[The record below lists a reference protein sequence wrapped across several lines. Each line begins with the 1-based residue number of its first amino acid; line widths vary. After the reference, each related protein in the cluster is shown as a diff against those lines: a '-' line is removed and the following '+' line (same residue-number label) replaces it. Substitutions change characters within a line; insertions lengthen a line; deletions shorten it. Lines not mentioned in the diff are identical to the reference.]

1 MAAYSPREFKALSFH
16 DAAPH
21 FAEGADT
28 PRAYL
33 ERCLEAIAA
42 REPVVRAWAALNE
55 AGARE
60 APQGL
65 RMKSHSLVSCPTRD
79 DLLSRR
85 RGSRAWPSS
94 GWLGISGRSRIPA
107 AAARS
112 STG

>member
-42 REPVVRAWAALNE
+42 RRHPE
-55 AGARE
+55 
-60 APQGL
+60 
-65 RMKSHSLVSCPTRD
+65 
-79 DLLSRR
+79 
-85 RGSRAWPSS
+85 RGERF
-94 GWLGISGRSRIPA
+94 GNRCNGRWHGDI
-107 AAARS
+107 
-112 STG
+112 